1 MTCSGLE
8 MMGRRR
14 DNYKELSFLF
24 VYVLFLFSFPHC
36 SIDWFRF
43 SYLVKFQESFI
54 IEARIVFVVEREEE
68 EKQRSD
74 HSDDPKSLSV
84 PLFTRSLSVSDCP
97 VWRLKDVLTGP
108 MDARYSTVALGSL
121 V

>member
-43 SYLVKFQESFI
+43 SYLVNFQESFI

-84 PLFTRSLSVSDCP
+84 PLFTRSLSVSDCL
-97 VWRLKDVLTGP
+97 VWRLKGVLTGP
-108 MDARYSTVALGSL
+108 MDARYSTAALGSL